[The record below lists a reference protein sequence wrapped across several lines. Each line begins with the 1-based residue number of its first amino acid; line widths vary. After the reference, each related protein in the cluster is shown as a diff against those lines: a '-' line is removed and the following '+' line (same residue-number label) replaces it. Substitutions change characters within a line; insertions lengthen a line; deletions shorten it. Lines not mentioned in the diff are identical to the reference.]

1 MKAADIEK
9 LKDLLY
15 GTEGIS
21 VAEIDRLKV
30 LVIELGE
37 ENPGE
42 DTLKLAEWRGR
53 TTTAIEWLVKGQE
66 ELKRAIERLDRR
78 FGNAQVKNAGVAA
91 TAAILVYIVLFLLS
105 R

>member
-1 MKAADIEK
+1 MKAIDTEE

-15 GTEGIS
+15 AEGQSIS
-21 VAEIDRLKV
+21 VDRLKV

-53 TTTAIEWLVKGQE
+53 TTMAIEWLVKGQE
-66 ELKRAIERLDRR
+66 ELKDVVGQLERRILD
-78 FGNAQVKNAGVAA
+78 AQIKNAGVAA
-91 TAAILVYIVLFLLS
+91 TVAILVSIVLFLLS
-105 R
+105 K

>member
-1 MKAADIEK
+1 MKAIDTEE

-15 GTEGIS
+15 AEGQSIS
-21 VAEIDRLKV
+21 VDRLKV

-53 TTTAIEWLVKGQE
+53 TTMAIEWLVKGQE
-66 ELKRAIERLDRR
+66 ELKDVVGQLEKRILD
-78 FGNAQVKNAGVAA
+78 AQIKNAGVAA
-91 TAAILVYIVLFLLS
+91 TVAILVSIVLFLLS
-105 R
+105 K